1 MSAMAMAT
9 PSDRGFRTVFRPAS
23 QYFVIDQEK
32 EEQFQ
37 EWRKRHIERLK
48 KSANIKARVYE
59 YCSQPRVLDQQRRPQ
74 TQNVT
79 KLSPIYNN
87 SDFRLHRRKR
97 LTKTRPKHRSTS
109 HVSKLVDTSSEEGDR
124 TGTSNTLSSGTSL
137 NPSDEGFASLN
148 SSVSS
153 RGAKK
158 AGKASSRGKKG
169 IPPDK
174 LDSVIHELV
183 MEVIEHSMSE
193 VRLEERHI
201 AHLVSS
207 SRA

>member
-1 MSAMAMAT
+1 MTMAT
-9 PSDRGFRTVFRPAS
+9 SSDRGFRTVFRPAS

-37 EWRKRHIERLK
+37 EWRKRHLERLK
-48 KSANIKARVYE
+48 KSANIKIRVYE
-59 YCSQPRVLDQQRRPQ
+59 FCSQPRVLDQQRNSQ

-79 KLSPIYNN
+79 KLSPIYSNT
-87 SDFRLHRRKR
+87 DFRLHRRKR
-97 LTKTRPKHRSTS
+97 LTKTRPKHRSTTS
-109 HVSKLVDTSSEEGDR
+109 HLTRLVDTSSEDGDR

-153 RGAKK
+153 SRGAKK
-158 AGKASSRGKKG
+158 AGKGLSRSKKG